1 METIMEPSME
11 ATPVEA
17 TAMETTTM
25 ETTAL
30 EATAAATGIRRR
42 HRHRTQAGGEA

>member
-11 ATPVEA
+11 P
-17 TAMETTTM
+17 TAMEAAAM
-25 ETTAL
+25 EATAL

>member
-1 METIMEPSME
+1 METIMEPSM
-11 ATPVEA
+11 EA

>member
-11 ATPVEA
+11 ATPMEATPMEATPVEA
-17 TAMETTTM
+17 
-25 ETTAL
+25 TAL